1 MVPDTQKVWT
11 DGRNGRTD
19 TRTTQKSDLPTSS
32 GDNSERES
40 RVQQHVSKYYARR
53 HPPLTLGVKIQL
65 FLEHGHVAYQR
76 ELGMQQHGSKCEQ
89 RYNKKETYQT

>member
-1 MVPDTQKVWT
+1 MVK
-11 DGRNGRTD
+11 
-19 TRTTQKSDLPTSS
+19 
-32 GDNSERES
+32 
-40 RVQQHVSKYYARR
+40 QHVSKYYAHR

-76 ELGMQQHGSKCEQ
+76 KLGIQQHGSKWGQ

>member
-53 HPPLTLGVKIQL
+53 HPPSDPWSQNSTFFRTWSCCI
-65 FLEHGHVAYQR
+65 
-76 ELGMQQHGSKCEQ
+76 SKGIG
-89 RYNKKETYQT
+89 NAATW